1 MDQSSYRTLDCYS
14 LKDSDSVGRV
24 YACSRAAYTDFR
36 SKHAYEKNLPETCP
50 SASPSPSPSPSLAR
64 VRERK
69 SSVRGNLEGGTG
81 ICLVSLRHVKET
93 KEQGEEQG
101 KGEEKE
107 QGEGKGGRY
116 LFVLDDAQDL
126 WSWALLPSRLVRLA
140 EEEQFVLIGVEEASE
155 RRRAVLAWGLA
166 TYSFEIFRTRGGSR
180 PPQLLLEERDCAC
193 AEEARILCHGRD
205 LINTPANVLGAER
218 SEQEVRAVAL
228 ERGGVFRTICGEAL
242 LTENYPLIHAVGRS
256 AREEPRL
263 LEVRWEAPNSK
274 TKSKTKSLAIVGK
287 GVCFDSGGLNVKDAR
302 SMRLMKKDM
311 GGLAHALAL
320 AQILRARKTPLNIRL
335 LLPVAENAISRDA
348 MRPSDIYTSRK
359 GDTVE
364 IGHTDAEGRLLLADT
379 LWEASAPEKRVSDKQ
394 VSDKQV
400 SDKQVSDKQVSD
412 TRVSAGAPD
421 LVVDFA
427 TLTGAARVATGPL
440 LPNMFA
446 NDDLLAEQLLAC
458 ATAEQDPL
466 WRMPLWQDYRH
477 ALRSRAADISSS
489 GSWPYAGSITAALFL
504 QNFVA
509 PSILWIH
516 LDIMAWNERMRAGR
530 PEGGELQGVRALA
543 AFLDSWSRC

>member
-1 MDQSSYRTLDCYS
+1 MDQPSSRILDCYS

-24 YACSRAAYTDFR
+24 YACSRAAYADFR
-36 SKHAYEKNLPETCP
+36 SKHAYEKNLPESCP
-50 SASPSPSPSPSLAR
+50 SPPPSPSRAR
-64 VRERK
+64 VRK
-69 SSVRGNLEGGTG
+69 SSARGNLEDGTG
-81 ICLVSLRHVKET
+81 ICLVSLNHVKEA
-93 KEQGEEQG
+93 
-101 KGEEKE
+101 KGED
-107 QGEGKGGRY
+107 GRY

-140 EEEQFVLIGVEEASE
+140 EEEQFVLAGVEEASE

-274 TKSKTKSLAIVGK
+274 TQDKTKDKMKSKTKSLAIVGK

-348 MRPSDIYTSRK
+348 MRPSDIYASRK

-364 IGHTDAEGRLLLADT
+364 IGHTDAEGRLLLADA
-379 LWEASAPEKRVSDKQ
+379 LWEASAPEKRG
-394 VSDKQV
+394 
-400 SDKQVSDKQVSD
+400 SD
-412 TRVSAGAPD
+412 TRVSEKPVPDTRVSDGAPD

-446 NDDLLAEQLLAC
+446 NDDALAEQLLAC

-477 ALRSRAADISSS
+477 ALRSRVADISSS

-509 PSILWIH
+509 PSMLWIH
-516 LDIMAWNERMRAGR
+516 LDVMAWNERMRAGR
-530 PEGGELQGVRALA
+530 PEGGELQGVRALV

>member
-1 MDQSSYRTLDCYS
+1 
-14 LKDSDSVGRV
+14 
-24 YACSRAAYTDFR
+24 
-36 SKHAYEKNLPETCP
+36 
-50 SASPSPSPSPSLAR
+50 
-64 VRERK
+64 
-69 SSVRGNLEGGTG
+69 
-81 ICLVSLRHVKET
+81 
-93 KEQGEEQG
+93 
-101 KGEEKE
+101 
-107 QGEGKGGRY
+107 
-116 LFVLDDAQDL
+116 
-126 WSWALLPSRLVRLA
+126 
-140 EEEQFVLIGVEEASE
+140 
-155 RRRAVLAWGLA
+155 
-166 TYSFEIFRTRGGSR
+166 
-180 PPQLLLEERDCAC
+180 
-193 AEEARILCHGRD
+193 
-205 LINTPANVLGAER
+205 
-218 SEQEVRAVAL
+218 
-228 ERGGVFRTICGEAL
+228 
-242 LTENYPLIHAVGRS
+242 
-256 AREEPRL
+256 
-263 LEVRWEAPNSK
+263 
-274 TKSKTKSLAIVGK
+274 
-287 GVCFDSGGLNVKDAR
+287 
-302 SMRLMKKDM
+302 MRLMKKDM

-379 LWEASAPEKRVSDKQ
+379 LWEASAPEKRGSNTRVSDKRVSDKQ
-394 VSDKQV
+394 
-400 SDKQVSDKQVSD
+400 
-412 TRVSAGAPD
+412 VSAGAPD

-509 PSILWIH
+509 PSMLWIH
-516 LDIMAWNERMRAGR
+516 LDVMAWNERMRAGR
-530 PEGGELQGVRALA
+530 PEGGELQGVRALV